1 MRETIK
7 SSLCCDYLYMKLL
20 ETVTLPGGMVSAAD
34 GAWTP
39 LAWVTDRLGNVR
51 EVADMS
57 TGTVVER
64 NDYYAYG
71 SRIEQDPDVINAYPQ
86 VDENRWRYAG
96 KEEQE
101 DVTGIPYDDFGAR
114 LYDPHLGTWMAPDP
128 MAEKY
133 PGISP
138 YLYCSGDPVNV
149 VDPDGEDW
157 FYYSIDGK
165 SDPSW
170 NWRDEHEYHTGV
182 RDKNGDEIVLPG
194 YEVVVEFNGSR
205 EERLGVKDGKD
216 GFLDGEG
223 ANPAIVVV
231 YGAEGVKDIHLFT
244 GFTMTSNAPKYTP
257 IAEGLYNLNYDKQGK
272 SGKIPSH
279 WVLENRGRIPTM
291 DKQPNKNPY
300 ANESTKEKPYKDG
313 IFLHRTNIGGF
324 AGGSVST
331 GCPLILDTDWD
342 AFEQTLIGHT
352 KIVVQINRSK

>member
-149 VDPDGEDW
+149 VDPQGDTLL
-157 FYYSIDGK
+157 FA
-165 SDPSW
+165 P
-170 NWRDEHEYHTGV
+170 GV
-182 RDKNGDEIVLPG
+182 SERFKQQFAEA
-194 YEVVVEFNGSR
+194 VEFMNAAGTSYNIAKIHASERVYYIKEGKKSTFQYDRMTIVWNPNRIVYNSYSGLLRSPATVLAHEFRHAEDYDMLVRKGKTQEEAKTILGAYNEQYDTEADRRAITETEQYVARAHGEIGS
-205 EERLGVKDGKD
+205 
-216 GFLDGEG
+216 
-223 ANPAIVVV
+223 N
-231 YGAEGVKDIHLFT
+231 
-244 GFTMTSNAPKYTP
+244 
-257 IAEGLYNLNYDKQGK
+257 
-272 SGKIPSH
+272 
-279 WVLENRGRIPTM
+279 
-291 DKQPNKNPY
+291 
-300 ANESTKEKPYKDG
+300 
-313 IFLHRTNIGGF
+313 
-324 AGGSVST
+324 
-331 GCPLILDTDWD
+331 
-342 AFEQTLIGHT
+342 
-352 KIVVQINRSK
+352 